1 MKGLVSIIIVNWNG
15 LKWLKMCLPS
25 LTRQKYKP
33 VEIILVDNAS
43 ADDSVDWTSR
53 YYPKV
58 RILKNKENLGFAEA
72 NNVGFAAAGGK
83 YVLFLNN
90 DTRVK
95 PDFLTR
101 AVDAIEQS
109 DDIAGAQCKLLL
121 MDDQTKLDAA
131 GAFMTPTGFLFH
143 WGFGHKDS
151 KKYDDTKYLY
161 TTKGAAMIFKMDVL
175 KKVAMNGAIFDPT
188 YFAYFEESDLCH
200 RIWLSGK
207 KLVYAPKSV
216 IYHKMGGTSNGMD
229 NTFIQYHSFKNRLQ
243 TYIKNLSLTSLLSL
257 LPVHVLM
264 CEFFSLAS
272 LMKGRVSLSWAIQRA
287 LWWNIWHLRDIL
299 HKRRYVQVQVR
310 KVEDGEIFS
319 FILKKPGL
327 RYYMDLSSGRVS
339 NQT

>member
-15 LKWLKMCLPS
+15 VRWLKMCLPS
-25 LTRQKYKP
+25 LSRQTYKP

-43 ADDSVDWTSR
+43 NDDSVGWTSR
-53 YYPKV
+53 HYPQVK
-58 RILKNKENLGFAEA
+58 ILKNKENLGFSQA
-72 NNVGFAAAGGK
+72 NNVGFTAARGT

-101 AVDAIEQS
+101 AVEAIGRSE
-109 DDIAGAQCKLLL
+109 DIAGAQCKLLL
-121 MDDQTKLDAA
+121 MDEPDKLDAA

-175 KKVAMNGAIFDPT
+175 KKVAIHDAIFDPT

-200 RIWLSGK
+200 RIWLTGK

-216 IYHKMGGTSNGMD
+216 IYHKMGGTSGGMD
-229 NTFIQYHSFKNRLQ
+229 NAFIQYHSFKNRIR
-243 TYIKNLSLTSLLSL
+243 TYLKNLGTGSLMAM
-257 LPVHVLM
+257 LPIHIVL
-264 CEFFSLAS
+264 CEFFSLVS
-272 LMKGRVSLSWAIQRA
+272 FLKGKFALGFAIQRA
-287 LWWNIWHLRDIL
+287 MGWNLLVIADSM
-299 HKRRYVQVQVR
+299 KQRRHVQTRIR
-310 KVEDGEIFS
+310 KVRDSDIFP
-319 FILKKPGL
+319 FIMRTPAI
-327 RYYMDLSSGRVS
+327 RYYVALSRGSVS
-339 NQT
+339 DET